1 MGSEIGIRDSLY
13 PDDAEKALLLEF
25 VKMYG
30 PYYNTMDGFANM
42 RTEWWT
48 MLQNITAGDDVT
60 EAANTAVENS
70 NAGMAG

>member
-1 MGSEIGIRDSLY
+1 
-13 PDDAEKALLLEF
+13 
-25 VKMYG
+25 MYG

-48 MLQNITAGDDVT
+48 MLQNITDNQDVKT
-60 EAANTAVENS
+60 VADAAVANS